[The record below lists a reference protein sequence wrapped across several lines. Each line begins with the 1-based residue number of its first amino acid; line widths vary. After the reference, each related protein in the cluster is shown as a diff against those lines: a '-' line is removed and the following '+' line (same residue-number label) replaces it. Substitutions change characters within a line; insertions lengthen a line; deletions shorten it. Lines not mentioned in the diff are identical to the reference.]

1 MQRKACLAIAAFV
14 FASAS
19 TAASA
24 AQSGDAYPTRPI
36 RVIIP
41 YVAGASYDTIMR
53 IVAEPMSAAL
63 KQSIVI
69 ENRPGASATI
79 GADLLAKAS
88 PDGYTIGM
96 LGDNHTILAAL
107 GQKTPYDLFRDFTPI
122 TRVAML
128 NNVVVIHPSL
138 QAKSL
143 KELIAVLKSSPGKYR
158 YGSGGTGGSTHL
170 AGARFSQ
177 LTGTDILH
185 VPYKGG
191 GLAVIGLAGGEVHLM
206 VVNMIS
212 AKQHVPS
219 GRFRAL
225 AVAAKQRS
233 PHLPNVPS
241 APEAGLP
248 DLTVTKFYGMFA
260 PARTPQP
267 ILRRLREELNAA
279 VGTET
284 VKAKLAQQGSDA
296 YAERPEDLL
305 NFIKAEIRTHEQTVK
320 AANIRPA
327 R

>member
-1 MQRKACLAIAAFV
+1 MRLEARFAIVGFLFAFGSPAAP
-14 FASAS
+14 
-19 TAASA
+19 A
-24 AQSGDAYPTRPI
+24 AQSGETYPTRPI

-41 YVAGASYDTIMR
+41 FVAGASYDTIMR

-128 NNVVVIHPSL
+128 DNVVVIHPSL

-143 KELIAVLKSSPGKYR
+143 KELIALLKASPGKYR

-170 AGARFSQ
+170 AGARFAQ

-191 GLAVIGLAGGEVHLM
+191 GLAVVGLAGGEVHLM

-225 AVAAKQRS
+225 AVAAKERS
-233 PHLPNVPS
+233 KHLPNIPS

-248 DLTVTKFYGMFA
+248 DLQVSQFYGIFA
-260 PARTPQP
+260 PSKTPQP
-267 ILRRLREELNAA
+267 ILTRLREELKAA
-279 VGTET
+279 VGTEA
-284 VKAKLAQQGSDA
+284 VKAKLAQQGADA

-305 NFIKAEIRTHEQTVK
+305 NFIKAEIRTHQHTIK
-320 AANIRPA
+320 AANIRP
-327 R
+327 RQ

>member
-1 MQRKACLAIAAFV
+1 MQRGIFCAIAAWT
-14 FASAS
+14 FASVS
-19 TAASA
+19 SAALA
-24 AQSGDAYPTRPI
+24 AQSDETYPARPI

-53 IVAEPMSAAL
+53 IVAEPMAASL

-128 NNVVVIHPSL
+128 DNVVVIHPSL

-143 KELIAVLKSSPGKYR
+143 KELIALLKASPGKYR

-170 AGARFSQ
+170 AGARFAQ

-191 GLAVIGLAGGEVHLM
+191 GLAVVGLAGGEVHLM

-225 AVAAKQRS
+225 AVAAKERS
-233 PHLPNVPS
+233 KHLPNVPS

-248 DLTVTKFYGMFA
+248 DLKVSQFYGMFA
-260 PARTPQP
+260 PARTPKP
-267 ILRRLREELNAA
+267 VLARLRKELNAA
-279 VGTET
+279 VAIDS
-284 VKAKLAQQGSDA
+284 VKARLAQQGADT
-296 YAERPEDLL
+296 YAEGPDDLL
-305 NFIKAEIRTHEQTVK
+305 KFINAEIRTHRETVK
-320 AANIRPA
+320 AANIRP

>member
-1 MQRKACLAIAAFV
+1 MQRGIFCAIAAWT
-14 FASAS
+14 FASVS
-19 TAASA
+19 SAALA
-24 AQSGDAYPTRPI
+24 AQSDETYPARPI

-53 IVAEPMSAAL
+53 IVAEPMAASL

-128 NNVVVIHPSL
+128 DNVVVIHPSL

-143 KELIAVLKSSPGKYR
+143 KELIALLKASPGKYR

-170 AGARFSQ
+170 AGARFAQ

-191 GLAVIGLAGGEVHLM
+191 GLAVVGLAGGEVHLM

-225 AVAAKQRS
+225 AVAAKERS
-233 PHLPNVPS
+233 KHLPNVPS

-248 DLTVTKFYGMFA
+248 DLKVSQFYGMFA
-260 PARTPQP
+260 PARTPKP
-267 ILRRLREELNAA
+267 VLARLRKELNAA
-279 VGTET
+279 VAIDS
-284 VKAKLAQQGSDA
+284 VKARLAQQGADT
-296 YAERPEDLL
+296 YAEGPDDLL
-305 NFIKAEIRTHEQTVK
+305 KFIHAEIRTHRETVK
-320 AANIRPA
+320 AANIRP